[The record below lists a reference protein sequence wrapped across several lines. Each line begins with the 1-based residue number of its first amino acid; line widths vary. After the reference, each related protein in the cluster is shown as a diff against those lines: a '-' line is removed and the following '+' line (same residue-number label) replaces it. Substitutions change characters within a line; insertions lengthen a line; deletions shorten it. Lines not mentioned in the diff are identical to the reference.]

1 MEWRD
6 EGIVLSSRRHGEAAA
21 IVTLLTRAHGRHGG
35 LVRGGMGR
43 RLRGVYQSGNLVS
56 AVWRAR
62 LEEHLGGFACELVT
76 NHAARLLDEPERLA
90 GLSSACA
97 LMETAL
103 PEREP
108 HEDIYEDFLTLLAG
122 LEGEGWAAA
131 YVQWEISLLADL
143 GFGLDLS
150 QCAASGVTQG
160 LAFVSPKTGR
170 AVCAEAGKPYRDKLL
185 TLPEF
190 LTHPDSGP
198 PSFRDME
205 QGLALTGFF
214 LRRHVFAPHHRD
226 EPPARIRFVD
236 RLRRMSTLSGMS
248 GDSPGGSEPSG
259 TAGTKEE
266 ND

>member
-6 EGIVLSSRRHGEAAA
+6 QGIVLSSRRHGESAA
-21 IVTLLTRAHGRHGG
+21 IVTLLTRGHGRHAG
-35 LVRGGMGR
+35 LARGGMGR
-43 RLRGVYQSGNLVS
+43 RLRGVYQSGNRVS
-56 AVWRAR
+56 ATWRAR
-62 LEEHLGGFACELVT
+62 LEEHLGSFVCELVT
-76 NHAARLLDEPERLA
+76 SHAALLLDQPARLA

-97 LMETAL
+97 LLETAL

-108 HEDIYEDFLTLLAG
+108 HEDIYQDFLTLLAG

-131 YVQWEISLLADL
+131 YVQWEMSLLADL

-150 QCAASGVTQG
+150 ACATTGATQG

-170 AVCAEAGKPYRDKLL
+170 AVAAAAGKPYRDKLL
-185 TLPEF
+185 ALPEF
-190 LTHPDSGP
+190 LTRPAPHPGAPP
-198 PSFRDME
+198 PSFRDVE

-214 LRRHVFAPHHRD
+214 LRCHVFAPHHRT

-236 RLRRMSTLSGMS
+236 RLRGMSTLSGMS
-248 GDSPGGSEPSG
+248 GGSG
-259 TAGTKEE
+259 TSGTKEG

>member
-6 EGIVLSSRRHGEAAA
+6 EGIVLSSHRHGESAA
-21 IVTLLTRAHGRHGG
+21 IITLLTRGYGRHAG

-43 RLRGVYQSGNLVS
+43 RLRGVYQNGNQVT
-56 AVWRAR
+56 ATWRAR
-62 LEEHLGGFACELVT
+62 LEEHLGSFTCELVT
-76 NHAARLLDEPERLA
+76 NHAAWLLDEPARLA

-108 HEDIYEDFLTLLAG
+108 HVDIYEDFLTLLSG
-122 LEGEGWAAA
+122 LEGEDWAAA
-131 YVQWEISLLADL
+131 YVQWEMNLLADL

-150 QCAASGVTQG
+150 ACATTGATEG

-170 AVCAEAGKPYRDKLL
+170 AVSVTAGKPYRDKLL
-185 TLPEF
+185 TLPVF
-190 LTHPDSGP
+190 LTRSGTMV
-198 PSFRDME
+198 PSLQDME

-226 EPPARIRFVD
+226 EPPARARFVD
-236 RLRRMSTLSGMS
+236 RMRGMSTLSGMS
-248 GDSPGGSEPSG
+248 GKSE
-259 TAGTKEE
+259 T
-266 ND
+266 

>member
-1 MEWRD
+1 MEWQD
-6 EGIVLSSRRHGEAAA
+6 EGIVLSSHRHGESAA
-21 IVTLLTRAHGRHGG
+21 IVTLMTRAHGRHAG

-43 RLRGVYQSGNLVS
+43 RLRGIYQSGNLIS
-56 AVWRAR
+56 AAWRAR
-62 LEEHLGGFACELVT
+62 LEEHLGSFVCELVT

-108 HEDIYEDFLTLLAG
+108 HEDVYKDFLTLLSG

-143 GFGLDLS
+143 GFGLDLTS
-150 QCAASGVTQG
+150 CAATGETQG

-170 AVCAEAGKPYRDKLL
+170 AVSAAAGQPYHDKLL

-190 LTHPDSGP
+190 LTHPGASP
-198 PSFRDME
+198 PFFRDME

-214 LRRHVFAPHHRD
+214 LRRHVFAPHHRN

-236 RLRRMSTLSGMS
+236 RLRGMPTLSGM
-248 GDSPGGSEPSG
+248 PEGSEVSG
-259 TAGTKEE
+259 AFETKEG